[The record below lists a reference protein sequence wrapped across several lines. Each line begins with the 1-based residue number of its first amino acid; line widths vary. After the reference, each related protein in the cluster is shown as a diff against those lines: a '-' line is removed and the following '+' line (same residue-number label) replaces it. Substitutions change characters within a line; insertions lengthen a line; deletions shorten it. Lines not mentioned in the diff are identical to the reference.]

1 MRRLFIVLFLIIS
14 CEKGK
19 ELDELTAD
27 YVCVDNNC
35 DIIFGFKNE
44 DGSNPNSP
52 ENSSYI
58 LPDNNGYFHIELNW
72 NQRYWPRFMIDV
84 YANKIN
90 KGWLINDEPFVSARF
105 SSNKSWIIGDTL
117 VYDVPLYRE
126 FGGLSTSS
134 GQILPDTLSTV
145 YLTQFE
151 GIEVNVVQNTSIYFK
166 DIGDYLFS
174 RRLVGPF
181 PPYFVEDTVTIA
193 MEIQWAE
200 KVYKTYQ
207 EKFIIHDINKD

>member
-1 MRRLFIVLFLIIS
+1 MKRLFIALFLIIS

-19 ELDELTAD
+19 DLDELTAD

-90 KGWLINDEPFVSARF
+90 KEWLINNEPFVQRIWGVIHF
-105 SSNKSWIIGDTL
+105 IWSN
-117 VYDVPLYRE
+117 
-126 FGGLSTSS
+126 
-134 GQILPDTLSTV
+134 
-145 YLTQFE
+145 LT
-151 GIEVNVVQNTSIYFK
+151 
-166 DIGDYLFS
+166 
-174 RRLVGPF
+174 
-181 PPYFVEDTVTIA
+181 
-193 MEIQWAE
+193 
-200 KVYKTYQ
+200 
-207 EKFIIHDINKD
+207 